1 LGKKYVAYLLGIDLG
16 TSRVKVL
23 LVDEGGEIL
32 GNGEQGYPFLTPQP
46 GWVEQDPEQWWL
58 ATAAAVRQALIGI
71 EDKNN
76 IVGIGLSGQMHGT
89 VLLDEGNNLL
99 GPAVIWPDQRSSN
112 QVEEITQL
120 VGRERLVEITGSAA
134 ATGFQA
140 VTLRWFQQ
148 VENKTYTR
156 VRKVMLPKD
165 FLRWQMT
172 GIQSSEPS
180 DATGSLLLNGK
191 TRNWSDE
198 ILAELDMDPLLLPR
212 IQSSLSLAGELT
224 GDAAQEIGLPVGV
237 PVMAGAADT
246 ACSLLGA
253 GITSAQN
260 LLLTIGTGGQLV
272 LPAYE
277 FVVDKFGRM
286 HTFCSALEPGPQ
298 QAGWYQMSATLSA
311 GQSLRWLRDDIMKIG
326 VNYEQLTSWAEGASI
341 GAGGLIFW
349 PYLLGERSPLMDPQA
364 RGMFIGLTTR
374 HGKGELVRSIMEGVT
389 YSLFNAFQVMVAAG
403 SRPKRIIL
411 AGGGARSQLWSQM
424 VADVFGLPVQKLR
437 VGEQS
442 ALGAALLAGAGIGL
456 FDIIETSPKW
466 VKYETAIEPDLANQA
481 EYQEVFA
488 LFHSIYRKLKE
499 RKAI

>member
-148 VENKTYTR
+148 VENKTYSR
-156 VRKVMLPKD
+156 VRKLMLPKD
-165 FLRWQMT
+165 YLRWRMT

-180 DATGSLLLNGK
+180 DGAGSLLLNGK

-198 ILAELDMDPLLLPR
+198 V
-212 IQSSLSLAGELT
+212 LAGR
-224 GDAAQEIGLPVGV
+224 
-237 PVMAGAADT
+237 
-246 ACSLLGA
+246 
-253 GITSAQN
+253 
-260 LLLTIGTGGQLV
+260 
-272 LPAYE
+272 
-277 FVVDKFGRM
+277 FGP
-286 HTFCSALEPGPQ
+286 H
-298 QAGWYQMSATLSA
+298 
-311 GQSLRWLRDDIMKIG
+311 
-326 VNYEQLTSWAEGASI
+326 
-341 GAGGLIFW
+341 
-349 PYLLGERSPLMDPQA
+349 
-364 RGMFIGLTTR
+364 
-374 HGKGELVRSIMEGVT
+374 
-389 YSLFNAFQVMVAAG
+389 
-403 SRPKRIIL
+403 
-411 AGGGARSQLWSQM
+411 
-424 VADVFGLPVQKLR
+424 
-437 VGEQS
+437 
-442 ALGAALLAGAGIGL
+442 
-456 FDIIETSPKW
+456 
-466 VKYETAIEPDLANQA
+466 
-481 EYQEVFA
+481 
-488 LFHSIYRKLKE
+488 
-499 RKAI
+499 

>member
-1 LGKKYVAYLLGIDLG
+1 
-16 TSRVKVL
+16 
-23 LVDEGGEIL
+23 
-32 GNGEQGYPFLTPQP
+32 
-46 GWVEQDPEQWWL
+46 
-58 ATAAAVRQALIGI
+58 
-71 EDKNN
+71 
-76 IVGIGLSGQMHGT
+76 
-89 VLLDEGNNLL
+89 
-99 GPAVIWPDQRSSN
+99 
-112 QVEEITQL
+112 
-120 VGRERLVEITGSAA
+120 
-134 ATGFQA
+134 
-140 VTLRWFQQ
+140 
-148 VENKTYTR
+148 
-156 VRKVMLPKD
+156 
-165 FLRWQMT
+165 
-172 GIQSSEPS
+172 
-180 DATGSLLLNGK
+180 
-191 TRNWSDE
+191 
-198 ILAELDMDPLLLPR
+198 
-212 IQSSLSLAGELT
+212 LSLAGELT

-277 FVVDKFGRM
+277 FNVDKFGRM

-326 VNYEQLTSWAEGASI
+326 VNYEQLTSWAEGAAI